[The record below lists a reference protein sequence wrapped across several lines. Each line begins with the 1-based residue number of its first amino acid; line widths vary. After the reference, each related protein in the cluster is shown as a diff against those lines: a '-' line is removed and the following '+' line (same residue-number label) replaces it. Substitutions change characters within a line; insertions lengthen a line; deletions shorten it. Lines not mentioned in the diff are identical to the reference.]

1 MSQLTICLIIF
12 AVTVIGYCS
21 GKLSLATFAISSLT
35 ALSLTG
41 CLDAKTAVG
50 YFANGNVIMIAGMCI
65 VAAGFNR
72 TAFCMKVADKIS
84 SMSKGNM
91 AKMVFGYV
99 LIGMILSQFVQSP
112 VAVFGIVA
120 PMLAA
125 SAESMGLKSSKVMFS
140 LGVTTIVTCCTLP
153 VGAGATIAAELN
165 GYLESYGYLDYT
177 VGLLDPMKAR
187 LPMLIICVLY
197 CGFIATRF
205 APDEPVI
212 GGGMKEVKR
221 AVAKA
226 PLNNFQEYAGI
237 LIFFGDAIALMFAK
251 QLGLENWQVTV
262 IGALLMVWCGVLKP
276 KEATAAIPVSMLLL
290 IVGALGI
297 AGALSSTG
305 AGELIGGMIA
315 NVVQMVGGNSYIIG
329 LIFFIVPFMLT
340 QVMSNRGCM
349 MIFHPI
355 AIATCASM
363 GANPVGLMILI
374 QAACLSAYMTPM
386 ATAAVPYLMNYGG
399 YDQKSMIKQ
408 SLPLAIICCIVSVG
422 WIMTIFPLK

>member
-1 MSQLTICLIIF
+1 
-12 AVTVIGYCS
+12 
-21 GKLSLATFAISSLT
+21 
-35 ALSLTG
+35 
-41 CLDAKTAVG
+41 
-50 YFANGNVIMIAGMCI
+50 
-65 VAAGFNR
+65 
-72 TAFCMKVADKIS
+72 
-84 SMSKGNM
+84 MSKGNM
-91 AKMVFGYV
+91 TKMVFGYV

-212 GGGMKEVKR
+212 GGDMKEVKK
-221 AVAKA
+221 AAAKA

-262 IGALLMVWCGVLKP
+262 IGPC
-276 KEATAAIPVSMLLL
+276 
-290 IVGALGI
+290 
-297 AGALSSTG
+297 
-305 AGELIGGMIA
+305 
-315 NVVQMVGGNSYIIG
+315 
-329 LIFFIVPFMLT
+329 
-340 QVMSNRGCM
+340 
-349 MIFHPI
+349 
-355 AIATCASM
+355 
-363 GANPVGLMILI
+363 
-374 QAACLSAYMTPM
+374 
-386 ATAAVPYLMNYGG
+386 
-399 YDQKSMIKQ
+399 
-408 SLPLAIICCIVSVG
+408 
-422 WIMTIFPLK
+422 